1 MEDSILLA
9 HGSGGKLSH
18 QLIRDFFLPHY
29 ENPVLD
35 KLDDAAKLTLTGDH
49 LAYTTDSY
57 VVNPLFFKGGDIGRL
72 AICGTVNDLAMMG
85 AKPLYLT
92 ASFIIEEG
100 FRLATLKKILS
111 SMKEAS
117 EEAGVEVV
125 AGDTKVVEKGA
136 ADKLFITTSGIGA
149 LEKGLN
155 ISGANARAGDRV
167 ILSGHIAEHGMAIL
181 VQREGIEL
189 EVEIKSDVAPLNHL
203 VTQMLKV
210 TKKIKCLRDPTRGG
224 LATTLNELA
233 SQSGVSIRIEE
244 EKLPIKEEVRG
255 VCEILGLHPLYI
267 GNEGKLIAVVAC
279 EDSQSVLEKMREH
292 PYGTGAQII
301 GEVVEEPTGR
311 VFMKSSIGGT
321 RIVDMLAGEQLPH
334 IC

>member
-255 VCEILGLHPLYI
+255 VCEILGLDPLYI